1 MGSCCHRAGG
11 RHPTLE
17 PRNRGPTQRDAES
30 TMARRSSS
38 RTMRHALLCLL
49 IVVAAGCAATV
60 RAAPEAEAAPE
71 EPPKEVDELEHM
83 QLTAENFDEEIKK
96 HDLSAVFFYAP
107 WCGHC
112 KRAKPEWIK
121 AEEILKADGIP
132 LFGKSVGF
140 DKPTPY
146 EAGRDSASFVSNIK
160 SYSGP
165 AATYLDQADKS
176 ILTADDHAKV
186 SVFAFVDKKDSA
198 QAKAFEDAVDSMRTD
213 GYFYVTENTAI
224 ASVIHEDLAVK
235 PNTMVLFRHFDGA
248 VKSSETITTKDAVTA
263 FINSNYVAPFLSFS
277 DLSGPI
283 AGRAYNGPH
292 AYNIFIYGDL
302 AKKDAVAAWAKTL
315 PGKFAGVLA
324 PAVIWDTKGPES
336 RIGNYFGLR
345 DDIPVSLAMVNL
357 REDKKKFVLMEDEL
371 TEAKAAAFIE
381 DVQAG
386 KIEPYLKSEPLPEK
400 NDEAV
405 TGVGGKTFDEIVLG
419 GKNVLLEIYA
429 PWCGHCKAL
438 EPTYKEVGEAMQ
450 ADEEVVIA
458 KLDGTA
464 NDLIDQRFPVQGF
477 PTLFFISAEG
487 EVKPHEGGR
496 TFDDIVKFVNENK
509 KPVSADVLN
518 KSKKTDPVQE
528 L

>member
-1 MGSCCHRAGG
+1 
-11 RHPTLE
+11 
-17 PRNRGPTQRDAES
+17 
-30 TMARRSSS
+30 
-38 RTMRHALLCLL
+38 MRHALLCLL

-60 RAAPEAEAAPE
+60 RAAPEAEAAPAAE

-83 QLTAENFDEEIKK
+83 QLTAETFDEEIKK

-132 LFGKSVGF
+132 LFAVNADEAENRPLGSKYGVRGFPTILLFRRSVGF

-198 QAKAFEDAVDSMRTD
+198 QAQAFEDAVDSMRTD

-248 VKSSETITTKDAVTA
+248 VKSSEAITTKDAVTT

-292 AYNIFIYGDL
+292 AYNIFVYGDL
-302 AKKDAVAAWAKTL
+302 AKKDAVAAWAKPL

-336 RIGNYFGLR
+336 RIGSYFGLR

-386 KIEPYLKSEPLPEK
+386 KIEPYLKSEPVPEK

-405 TGVGGKTFDEIVLG
+405 TVVVGKTFDEIVLG

-458 KLDGTA
+458 KLDGTL

-477 PTLFFISAEG
+477 PALFFISAEG
-487 EVKPHEGGR
+487 EVKSHEGGR

-518 KSKKTDPVQE
+518 ESKKTDPVQE